1 MNLTTSQT
9 NLERLSTN
17 ISYELESQLR
27 MLLSS
32 DLRDL
37 EKHVIFS
44 PIKAFI
50 PLHRKLYRLLYNI

>member
-9 NLERLSTN
+9 NLEKLSTN

-27 MLLSS
+27 MLLVC

-37 EKHVIFS
+37 ENHEIFS

-50 PLHRKLYRLLYNI
+50 PLHRKLYRLLDNI